1 MMSGKKIWIVCA
13 FLLLAVLGAVTALCN
28 HRISQSDSSS
38 EYAPA
43 QSDRLTVYTSLEE
56 SAYLPLV
63 REFEERTGIWVQV
76 ETGNTLERLKR
87 IRLEDSGTEC
97 DVFFGGGI
105 DSLNANRDLFQ
116 EETFYSCSLHP
127 LVLIYNPV
135 LVRRNLPSGWESLFL
150 TAWKGKIAYTDPETS
165 GTGYTALATLL
176 QLTPGEHEE
185 ELIQRFLANLD
196 DTLLPDDAAVIS
208 EVAVGNCYIGITTES
223 AALNAVDNGYDIGI
237 IYPAEGTSV
246 VPDGLGICAYAPH
259 AENAAQF
266 IDFVLSSNVQSH
278 LAEYNGRRSADPA
291 VPVPET
297 LPELQLFPY
306 NIEES
311 AADQQHILTLWHQLL
326 EEVAP

>member
-1 MMSGKKIWIVCA
+1 MSGKKIWVICA

-28 HRISQSDSSS
+28 HRISHSDSST

-56 SAYLPLV
+56 SVYLPLV

-76 ETGNTLERLKR
+76 ETGNTLELLSR
-87 IRLEDSGTEC
+87 IRLEDSGTTC

-105 DSLNANRDLFQ
+105 DSLTANSDLFQ
-116 EETFYSCSLHP
+116 AEAVYSCSLHP

-150 TAWKGKIAYTDPETS
+150 TAWRGKIAYTDPEVS

-185 ELIQRFLANLD
+185 ELMQRFLTNLN
-196 DTLLPDDAAVIS
+196 DTLLPDDSAVIS
-208 EVAVGNCYIGITTES
+208 EVAAGNCYIGITTEET
-223 AALNAVDNGYDIGI
+223 ALKAVDNGYDIGI
-237 IYPAEGTSV
+237 VYPAEGTSV
-246 VPDGLGICAYAPH
+246 VPDGLGVCTYAPH
-259 AENAAQF
+259 AENGAQF
-266 IDFVLSSNVQSH
+266 IDFILSSNVQSH

-291 VPVPET
+291 VSIPET
-297 LPELQLFPY
+297 LPGLQLFPY
-306 NIEES
+306 DIEEA

-326 EEVAP
+326 EEVSP

>member
-1 MMSGKKIWIVCA
+1 MMSGKKIWIICA

-38 EYAPA
+38 GYAPA

-56 SAYLPLV
+56 SVYLPFV

-76 ETGNTLERLKR
+76 EAGNTLELLRR
-87 IRLEDSGTEC
+87 IRQEDTVC

-105 DSLNANRDLFQ
+105 DSLNANSDLFQ
-116 EETFYSCSLHP
+116 SETVYSCSLHP

-196 DTLLPDDAAVIS
+196 DTLLPDDSAVIS
-208 EVAVGNCYIGITTES
+208 EVAVGNCYIGITTEA

-246 VPDGLGICAYAPH
+246 VPDGLGICAHAPH
-259 AENAAQF
+259 AENAVQF

-278 LAEYNGRRSADPA
+278 LAEYNDRRSADPA
-291 VPVPET
+291 VPIPET
-297 LPELQLFPY
+297 LSELQLFPY
-306 NIEES
+306 NIEDA

-326 EEVAP
+326 EEVSP